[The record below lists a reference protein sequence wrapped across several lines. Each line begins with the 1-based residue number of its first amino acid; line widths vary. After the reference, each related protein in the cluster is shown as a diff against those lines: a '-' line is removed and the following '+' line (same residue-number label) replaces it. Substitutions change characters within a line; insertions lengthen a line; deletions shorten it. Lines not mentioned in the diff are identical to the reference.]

1 MPRSG
6 VSQTQNAPRFTT
18 AARCGMIV
26 PVRAFYAQP
35 DPDKGSVDMENA
47 TITIP
52 EPVFER
58 ARIKAQQEDRA
69 VDQLVT
75 DLLDRWV
82 AGEIQLPAPGR
93 SREELVALACAARG
107 MWADRD
113 PDRYLAA
120 GRAGHAERDVEL
132 YYVEK

>member
-1 MPRSG
+1 
-6 VSQTQNAPRFTT
+6 
-18 AARCGMIV
+18 
-26 PVRAFYAQP
+26 
-35 DPDKGSVDMENA
+35 MENA

-58 ARIKAQQEDRA
+58 AKIKAQQEDRA

-82 AGEIQLPAPGR
+82 AGEIHLPAPGR
-93 SREELVALACAARG
+93 SREELVALARTARG
-107 MWADRD
+107 MWEDRD

-120 GRAGHAERDVEL
+120 GRADLAERD
-132 YYVEK
+132 YVEKQNGRTADRLRSGQA